1 MSSNLVVL
9 LYDRTRYSVFILQ
22 LPSIEYCKLGSQLP
36 GLQTNWKFM
45 AKLVTKK
52 MMQGIADRLAMGDS
66 LLTICKDKAL
76 PEYRTISRAVSN
88 DDDLYEIYRRGRVLQ
103 AEYYADHINDLAVMP
118 LPTGEGVDNRLLN
131 AEVQRRRLEIDTL
144 KWTFAR
150 IQPYGLRDKK
160 EDATNVNNGSITLS
174 WNQGEVTVDG

>member
-1 MSSNLVVL
+1 
-9 LYDRTRYSVFILQ
+9 
-22 LPSIEYCKLGSQLP
+22 
-36 GLQTNWKFM
+36 
-45 AKLVTKK
+45 
-52 MMQGIADRLAMGDS
+52 MMQGIADRLAMGES
-66 LLTICKDKAL
+66 LLTICKDTAL
-76 PEYRTISRAVSN
+76 PDYRTISRAVSN
-88 DDDLYEIYRRGRVLQ
+88 DDALYDIYRKGRVLQ
-103 AEYYADHINDLAVMP
+103 AEYYADQINDLATAP

-160 EDATNVNNGSITLS
+160 EDATNQNNGSITLS

>member
-1 MSSNLVVL
+1 
-9 LYDRTRYSVFILQ
+9 
-22 LPSIEYCKLGSQLP
+22 
-36 GLQTNWKFM
+36 M

-52 MMQGIADRLAMGDS
+52 MMQGIADRLAMGES
-66 LLTICKDKAL
+66 LLTICKDTAL
-76 PEYRTISRAVSN
+76 PDYRTISRAVSN
-88 DDDLYEIYRRGRVLQ
+88 DDALYDIYRKGRVLQ
-103 AEYYADHINDLAVMP
+103 AEYYADQINDLATAP
-118 LPTGEGVDNRLLN
+118 LPTGDGVDNRLLN

-160 EDATNVNNGSITLS
+160 EDATNQNNGSITLS

>member
-1 MSSNLVVL
+1 MSLNLVVL
-9 LYDRTRYSVFILQ
+9 LYDWTRYSVFILQ
-22 LPSIEYCKLGSQLP
+22 LPSVKSCKLGSQLP

-52 MMQGIADRLAMGDS
+52 MMQGIADRLAMGES

-76 PEYRTISRAVSN
+76 PDYRTISRAVSN
-88 DDDLYEIYRRGRVLQ
+88 DDALYDIYRKGRVLQ
-103 AEYYADHINDLAVMP
+103 AEYYADQINDLATAP

-160 EDATNVNNGSITLS
+160 EELYRDIRIN
-174 WNQGEVTVDG
+174 

>member
-1 MSSNLVVL
+1 
-9 LYDRTRYSVFILQ
+9 
-22 LPSIEYCKLGSQLP
+22 
-36 GLQTNWKFM
+36 M

-52 MMQGIADRLAMGDS
+52 MMQGIADRLAMGES
-66 LLTICKDKAL
+66 LLTICKDTTL
-76 PEYRTISRAVSN
+76 PDYRTISRAVSN
-88 DDDLYEIYRRGRVLQ
+88 DDALYDIYRKGRVLQ
-103 AEYYADHINDLAVMP
+103 AEYYADQINDLATAP

-160 EDATNVNNGSITLS
+160 EDATNQNNGSITLS

>member
-1 MSSNLVVL
+1 
-9 LYDRTRYSVFILQ
+9 
-22 LPSIEYCKLGSQLP
+22 
-36 GLQTNWKFM
+36 M

-52 MMQGIADRLAMGDS
+52 MMQSIADRLAMGES
-66 LLTICKDKAL
+66 LLTICKDTTL
-76 PEYRTISRAVSN
+76 PDYRTISRAVSN
-88 DDDLYEIYRRGRVLQ
+88 DDALYDIYRKGRVLQ
-103 AEYYADHINDLAVMP
+103 AEYYADQINDLATAP

-160 EDATNVNNGSITLS
+160 EDATNQNNGSITLS

>member
-1 MSSNLVVL
+1 MSLNLVVL
-9 LYDRTRYSVFILQ
+9 LYDWTRYSVFILQ
-22 LPSIEYCKLGSQLP
+22 LPSVKSCKLGSQLP

-52 MMQGIADRLAMGDS
+52 MMQGIADRLAMGES

-76 PEYRTISRAVSN
+76 PDYRTISRAVSN
-88 DDDLYEIYRRGRVLQ
+88 DDALYDIYRKGRVLQ
-103 AEYYADHINDLAVMP
+103 AEYYADQINDLATAP

-160 EDATNVNNGSITLS
+160 EELYRDISI
-174 WNQGEVTVDG
+174 N

>member
-1 MSSNLVVL
+1 
-9 LYDRTRYSVFILQ
+9 
-22 LPSIEYCKLGSQLP
+22 
-36 GLQTNWKFM
+36 M

-52 MMQGIADRLAMGDS
+52 MMQSIADRLAMGES
-66 LLTICKDKAL
+66 LLTICKDTAL
-76 PEYRTISRAVSN
+76 PDYRTISRAVSN
-88 DDDLYEIYRRGRVLQ
+88 DDALYDIYRKGRVLQ
-103 AEYYADHINDLAVMP
+103 AEYYADQINDLATAP

-160 EDATNVNNGSITLS
+160 EDATNQNNGSITLS

>member
-1 MSSNLVVL
+1 
-9 LYDRTRYSVFILQ
+9 
-22 LPSIEYCKLGSQLP
+22 
-36 GLQTNWKFM
+36 
-45 AKLVTKK
+45 
-52 MMQGIADRLAMGDS
+52 MMQGIADRLAMGES
-66 LLTICKDKAL
+66 LLTICKDSAL
-76 PEYRTISRAVSN
+76 PDYRTISRAVSN
-88 DDDLYEIYRRGRVLQ
+88 DDALYDIYRKGRVLQ
-103 AEYYADHINDLAVMP
+103 AEYYADQINDLATAP

-160 EDATNVNNGSITLS
+160 EDATNVNNGIITLS

>member
-1 MSSNLVVL
+1 
-9 LYDRTRYSVFILQ
+9 
-22 LPSIEYCKLGSQLP
+22 
-36 GLQTNWKFM
+36 M

-52 MMQGIADRLAMGDS
+52 MMQGIADRLAMGES
-66 LLTICKDKAL
+66 LLTICKDTAL
-76 PEYRTISRAVSN
+76 PDYRTISRAVSN
-88 DDDLYEIYRRGRVLQ
+88 DDALYDIYRKGRVLQ
-103 AEYYADHINDLAVMP
+103 AEYYADQINDLATAP

-160 EDATNVNNGSITLS
+160 EEATNVNNGSVTLS
-174 WNQGEVTVDG
+174 W